1 MSLLLK
7 YYNMIFGFE
16 QWQKLSNPD
25 VYLLRY
31 VHNEFQIEVFGKVNL
46 ERKEGLTSKN

>member
-1 MSLLLK
+1 
-7 YYNMIFGFE
+7 MIFGFE

-31 VHNEFQIEVFGKVNL
+31 VHNEFQIEVFG
-46 ERKEGLTSKN
+46 ESKFREKRRTY